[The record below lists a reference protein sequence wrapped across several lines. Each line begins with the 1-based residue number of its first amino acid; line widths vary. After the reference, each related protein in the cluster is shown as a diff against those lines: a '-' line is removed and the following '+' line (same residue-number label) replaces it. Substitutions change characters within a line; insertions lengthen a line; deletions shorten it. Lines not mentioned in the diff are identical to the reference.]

1 MKEKGRTHLQCV
13 DGLAIPVNKTASLTG
28 VKGVSEA
35 SKSNHLTHVQ
45 R

>member
-1 MKEKGRTHLQCV
+1 MRKSKRTHSQCV

-35 SKSNHLTHVQ
+35 SKNNHLTDVQ

>member
-1 MKEKGRTHLQCV
+1 MIREKRTHLQCV
-13 DGLAIPVNKTASLTG
+13 DGLSVPVNKTASLTG

>member
-1 MKEKGRTHLQCV
+1 MRKSKRTHSHCV
-13 DGLAIPVNKTASLTG
+13 DGVSVPVNKTASLTG

>member
-1 MKEKGRTHLQCV
+1 MKKKDKTHLQCV

-35 SKSNHLTHVQ
+35 SKNNHLTDVQ